1 MDFKDIRRRAA
12 AWLAAGLAAA
22 SLAACAEG
30 ARPDNMALTA
40 GATPTI
46 SPADPNYKAFRVA
59 HVDGGGKT
67 NPLWMSSVSS
77 EDFQK
82 ALENSLRGVGYLA
95 DDPATAKNEII
106 ANLQDLQRPLAGLD
120 MTVTAK
126 VHYSAKST
134 ADQKVF
140 FDELVAAS
148 GTAKFGESLIAV
160 QRLQLANEAAMRE
173 NIKAFIDRLTKAGG
187 QAKAAE
193 AAAAAPKASAIGAA
207 PATAGAPAVLQT
219 ASASAS
225 DAAAKPGAGCVRVV
239 TDPSQG
245 NC

>member
-1 MDFKDIRRRAA
+1 MGANFMNFQDFRRRAA
-12 AWLAAGLAAA
+12 AWLAAGLTAV

-30 ARPDNMALTA
+30 ARPDSMALTM

-46 SPADPNYKAFRVA
+46 SPTDPNYKAFRVA

-95 DDPATAKNEII
+95 DDPAAAKNEIT

-120 MTVTAK
+120 LTVTSR

-134 ADQKVF
+134 ADQMVF
-140 FDELVAAS
+140 FDDVVAAS
-148 GTAKFGESLIAV
+148 GTAKFGESLIAA

-173 NIKAFIDRLTKAGG
+173 NIKAFIGRLRKAGG
-187 QAKAAE
+187 QVKTIDSAG
-193 AAAAAPKASAIGAA
+193 AAPKASAISSAPAPASAPAA
-207 PATAGAPAVLQT
+207 PQP
-219 ASASAS
+219 ASAST
-225 DAAAKPGAGCVRVV
+225 KPGAGCIRVV
-239 TDPSQG
+239 TDPSQS